1 MFVITYQ
8 RITKMMSTMIAVL
21 VISTALVGFIP
32 ELRKHTELEERLE
45 EIKSQS
51 SEQELRL
58 QDYRVRKERFQN
70 DPNYVRKVAHEFG
83 MVEPHEVIF
92 RFYDESHGA
101 SRR

>member
-21 VISTALVGFIP
+21 VISAALVGFVP
-32 ELRKHTELEERLE
+32 QLRKHAEFEERLE
-45 EIKSQS
+45 DIKAQS
-51 SEQELRL
+51 ADQEQRL
-58 QDYRVRKERFQN
+58 QEYRVRKERFQN

-92 RFYDESHGA
+92 RFYDESRGA
-101 SRR
+101 NRR